1 MRGTTQAVSFKSF
14 QAVKSPEFK
23 GEVDPVA
30 TRIWLKE
37 MEKAFALT
45 KVSEDLKTDYA
56 SYFLENDS
64 NYWWES
70 TRALEGEGPIPWTR
84 FTELFLEKYFPDCL
98 QSQMEMEFLELKQ
111 EDRSVTEYGAKFTEF
126 ARITPECVALV
137 IETDQRLAAK
147 EKGEK
152 KIKFEGGLARSE
164 QGFNKP
170 VIDCKTCG
178 KKYSGQCKE
187 NVNYFKCG
195 QKGNYSTECKSENH
209 EVTCFICG
217 KVGHIARNCRSV
229 TYGNVG
235 RSVSKGPAT
244 STARARTF
252 KMTKKSLAQDSEV
265 VAGEPLTIDVEN
277 NDKVHKETPTLDEI
291 PIVREYPDAFPEEFL
306 GLPPGREIDFSIDL
320 KPGAEPVSKAPYL
333 VAPVEMKELAKK
345 LQELLDKGVIRPSVS
360 PWGAPVLFVKKK
372 DGSIRSG
379 YHQLRIKPEDIP
391 KTAFR
396 TRYGHYEFLVM
407 SFGLTNVP
415 VTFMDLMNRVYKKY
429 LDKFVIVFI
438 DDILIYSKTP
448 EDHAAHLRIALQR
461 LREKQLYAKFSKCE
475 FWLTEVQFLGH
486 MVSKE
491 GIKVDP
497 VKIEAVSKWEQPKT
511 LTEVRSFLGLA
522 RYYRRFVKDFS
533 KIASPLTKLTGKN
546 ERFIW
551 TEKCEEIF
559 QELKKRLVSAP
570 VLAFPDETRN
580 FVIYGDAS
588 LKVQI
593 AEELARD
600 LEKIEIEVR
609 VPRESKEQLY
619 EITFQPALMDKIK
632 RCQEGVMEQELD
644 TLTGEELCTQ
654 KDSQEIPQWK
664 WEAISMDFVVG
675 LPNMRAN
682 HDTIWTD
689 GQSERTIETIEDL
702 FRVCAL
708 DFKRN
713 WDKHLPLIEF
723 SYNNSYHA
731 SIGMPPYEALD
742 GWGEEDGGSVSHAND
757 ENNSSQQDHTKKWDR
772 SHTRDEI
779 IGDPNSGVRTRSATV
794 IECLHAC
801 FLSQIEP
808 KKTEEALFDPDWIT
822 TIQKELNQFERSK
835 VWELVPAPRN
845 KSIIGTKWVYKNKM
859 DENRIVIRNRARLFA
874 KGYSQEEGIDY
885 DETFSLVT
893 RLEAIRIFL
902 AFAAHSNFKVYQM
915 DVKSVFLNG
924 ELEEEIYVQQPPGF
938 EDPEFPEFV
947 YKLLKA
953 LYGLKQAPTLV
964 VMTEKGN
971 TWLNLPN
978 YTKGYMDG
986 VKLYVKK
993 AMANFGR
1000 GDEIKCPCRMC
1011 ENWLWWGGSDVE
1023 SHLIWSGPFSP
1034 FIQSIYDVS
1043 LLADK
1048 TDNVKLEHNTRLYH
1062 WKCLNG
1068 ITEVAFGEILQLLKE
1083 VVPDI
1088 NVPSTFNLA
1097 KNIIKDLGLDYKKI
1111 DACLNDCILYSGDNK
1126 DRVCCKTCGVSR
1138 WKGVEQGQE
1147 QELDVNSSRIPAKV
1161 MRFFPLIPRLQR
1173 LYMFKD
1179 FAKKM
1184 VWHAVERKKDGKLRH
1199 PADGEAWKT
1208 MDPKY
1213 PEFSSEPRNV
1223 ILGIV
1228 TDGFNPFRKMSATY
1242 STWPIVVV
1250 NYNLPP
1256 WMNMKPEN
1264 LILSTIIP
1272 SPNDP
1277 GKNIDVY
1284 MQPLIEELKELWKT
1298 GVETYDAAT
1307 NQKFTT
1313 RASVLW
1319 TIFDIPGYAMMSGL
1333 STKGK
1338 LACPICHYKTSSMYF
1353 KHSKKLCYMNHRKF
1367 LDPNHKWR
1375 FDKRRF
1381 NGEVETGTSAPM
1393 LTGRQVAEILDGY
1406 ENSFGGDNLTRHNL
1420 DVMHIEKN
1428 ICDSVLGTLLNI
1440 GGKTKDHLA
1449 TRLDLQDQGIRKAL
1463 HHMPS
1468 ADGKHLEFRAAK
1480 FDMTNK
1486 EKEIFCS
1493 VLENVKFPYGFA
1505 SNISKC
1511 VQDRKVMGYK
1521 SHDAHV
1527 IMQYLLQFAVK
1538 GSLNPE
1544 IAVPLIRLGEFF
1556 RCICSKVIELDEIKR
1571 LQEEIIEILYQ
1582 LENVFINAFFDIMVH
1597 LPVHFCK
1604 EIQYGGPVQQRWMYF
1619 IERYLSVLKKYVC
1632 NRSKPE
1638 GSIAEG
1644 YLAHE
1649 FLTFCARFLN
1659 DDQNKSVNESP
1670 SVNAEKGGYII
1681 FNYDDKEVED
1691 LIENHHKLLDFN
1703 LENIAKS
1710 KRYKT
1715 EKTHTDAVYEWFR
1728 MDINSVI
1735 VQLHHI
1741 GEFMKTRGWTLV
1753 IDDQGVTETTRDKSD
1768 VSFYID
1774 NIVDKSIPPMKQMQP
1789 FMIVRPRSSPFKM
1802 VEKNVDKRT
1811 FVTLKDINYDKERR
1825 KSTRKKL
1832 KFNNYHDVSSKYQPI
1847 PRGVVEPSPKAA
1859 VEPSPKAAVEPSP
1872 KCAV

>member
-1 MRGTTQAVSFKSF
+1 
-14 QAVKSPEFK
+14 
-23 GEVDPVA
+23 
-30 TRIWLKE
+30 
-37 MEKAFALT
+37 
-45 KVSEDLKTDYA
+45 
-56 SYFLENDS
+56 
-64 NYWWES
+64 
-70 TRALEGEGPIPWTR
+70 
-84 FTELFLEKYFPDCL
+84 
-98 QSQMEMEFLELKQ
+98 
-111 EDRSVTEYGAKFTEF
+111 
-126 ARITPECVALV
+126 
-137 IETDQRLAAK
+137 
-147 EKGEK
+147 
-152 KIKFEGGLARSE
+152 
-164 QGFNKP
+164 
-170 VIDCKTCG
+170 
-178 KKYSGQCKE
+178 
-187 NVNYFKCG
+187 
-195 QKGNYSTECKSENH
+195 
-209 EVTCFICG
+209 
-217 KVGHIARNCRSV
+217 
-229 TYGNVG
+229 
-235 RSVSKGPAT
+235 
-244 STARARTF
+244 
-252 KMTKKSLAQDSEV
+252 
-265 VAGEPLTIDVEN
+265 
-277 NDKVHKETPTLDEI
+277 
-291 PIVREYPDAFPEEFL
+291 
-306 GLPPGREIDFSIDL
+306 
-320 KPGAEPVSKAPYL
+320 
-333 VAPVEMKELAKK
+333 
-345 LQELLDKGVIRPSVS
+345 
-360 PWGAPVLFVKKK
+360 
-372 DGSIRSG
+372 
-379 YHQLRIKPEDIP
+379 
-391 KTAFR
+391 
-396 TRYGHYEFLVM
+396 
-407 SFGLTNVP
+407 
-415 VTFMDLMNRVYKKY
+415 
-429 LDKFVIVFI
+429 
-438 DDILIYSKTP
+438 
-448 EDHAAHLRIALQR
+448 
-461 LREKQLYAKFSKCE
+461 
-475 FWLTEVQFLGH
+475 

-588 LKVQI
+588 LKGLGCVLMQHDKVIAYASRQLKPHEQTYPFHDLELAAIFANVVANSLSIKEKLNVVQI

-654 KDSQEIPQWK
+654 KDSQEHQWPSGLLQPLEIPQWK

-682 HDTIWTD
+682 HDTIW
-689 GQSERTIETIEDL
+689 
-702 FRVCAL
+702 
-708 DFKRN
+708 
-713 WDKHLPLIEF
+713 
-723 SYNNSYHA
+723 
-731 SIGMPPYEALD
+731 
-742 GWGEEDGGSVSHAND
+742 
-757 ENNSSQQDHTKKWDR
+757 
-772 SHTRDEI
+772 
-779 IGDPNSGVRTRSATV
+779 
-794 IECLHAC
+794 
-801 FLSQIEP
+801 
-808 KKTEEALFDPDWIT
+808 
-822 TIQKELNQFERSK
+822 
-835 VWELVPAPRN
+835 
-845 KSIIGTKWVYKNKM
+845 
-859 DENRIVIRNRARLFA
+859 
-874 KGYSQEEGIDY
+874 
-885 DETFSLVT
+885 
-893 RLEAIRIFL
+893 
-902 AFAAHSNFKVYQM
+902 
-915 DVKSVFLNG
+915 
-924 ELEEEIYVQQPPGF
+924 
-938 EDPEFPEFV
+938 
-947 YKLLKA
+947 
-953 LYGLKQAPTLV
+953 LV

-1048 TDNVKLEHNTRLYH
+1048 TDNVKLEHNTRFPYNLDDMLDVTYSDVGPNDDARKYYRLVDEGKQPMLYH

-1406 ENSFGGDNLTRHNL
+1406 ENSFGGVGKKR
-1420 DVMHIEKN
+1420 KN

-1670 SVNAEKGGYII
+1670 SVNAEKGG
-1681 FNYDDKEVED
+1681 
-1691 LIENHHKLLDFN
+1691 NHHKLLDFN

-1728 MDINSVI
+1728 CHTEQRDRKFITQNSGVFLTSLTTSFASSKDTNPSDGEVSYYGSIQEILEIDYWGAFRAVLFRCTWMDINSVI

-1741 GEFMKTRGWTLV
+1741 GEFMKTRYSGGKIETFTWT
-1753 IDDQGVTETTRDKSD
+1753 VT
-1768 VSFYID
+1768 VFL
-1774 NIVDKSIPPMKQMQP
+1774 IVK
-1789 FMIVRPRSSPFKM
+1789 
-1802 VEKNVDKRT
+1802 
-1811 FVTLKDINYDKERR
+1811 
-1825 KSTRKKL
+1825 
-1832 KFNNYHDVSSKYQPI
+1832 
-1847 PRGVVEPSPKAA
+1847 
-1859 VEPSPKAAVEPSP
+1859 
-1872 KCAV
+1872 